1 MGPDATIAAHP
12 RLRFTDLFWPAWL
25 GGLAVLVLL
34 SALASFYSY
43 FPADL
48 HIAHWIQRDGGIPLW
63 GGTAVFLRD
72 LGTLPSTL
80 IWVALTALLLFGRRY
95 VEGLLIFSS
104 AVPRLAQWLLKE
116 LVERPRPPPDLVR
129 VSEHPA
135 SFSFPSG
142 HVVTALTFFGLLF
155 VLAPAVVRHPLPR
168 WLVQAFCL
176 FVVLGM
182 GPASVY
188 TGAHWPSD
196 VLGGYVLGVI
206 YLAVVLRYRKRWRAV
221 DGGAAI
227 RPGDL

>member
-1 MGPDATIAAHP
+1 MGPDATTAA
-12 RLRFTDLFWPAWL
+12 RSGLRFTDVFWPAWL

-48 HIAHWIQRDGGIPLW
+48 RIAHWIQRDGGIPLW
-63 GGTAVFLRD
+63 GGTATFLRD
-72 LGTLPSTL
+72 LGDLPSTL
-80 IWVALTALLLFGRRY
+80 IWVAVTALLLIGRRY
-95 VEGLLIFSS
+95 VEGLVVFSS
-104 AVPRLAQWLLKE
+104 VLPRLALWLLKE
-116 LVERPRPPPDLVR
+116 LVERPRPAPDLVR

-142 HVVTALTFFGLLF
+142 HVVTALTFFGLLLL
-155 VLAPAVVRHPLPR
+155 LAPGVVRQPLPR
-168 WLVQAFCL
+168 WLVQGFCL

-196 VLGGYVLGVI
+196 VLGSYVLSVL
-206 YLAVVLRYRKRWRAV
+206 YLAVVLRYYRGWRAT
-221 DGGAAI
+221 DQGTAI
-227 RPGDL
+227 RRGDL

>member
-1 MGPDATIAAHP
+1 
-12 RLRFTDLFWPAWL
+12 
-25 GGLAVLVLL
+25 VLVLL
-34 SALASFYSY
+34 SVLASFYSY

-48 HIAHWIQRDGGIPLW
+48 RIAHWIQRDGRIPVW

-72 LGTLPSTL
+72 LGDLPSTL
-80 IWVALTALLLFGRRY
+80 IWVAVTALLLIGRRY
-95 VEGLLIFSS
+95 VEGLVVFSS
-104 AVPRLAQWLLKE
+104 VLPRAAQWLLKE
-116 LVERPRPPPDLVR
+116 LVERPRPAGDLVR

-155 VLAPAVVRHPLPR
+155 LLTPIVVRQPLAR
-168 WLVQAFCL
+168 RLVQGFCL

-196 VLGGYVLGVI
+196 VLGSYVLSVL
-206 YLAVVLRYRKRWRAV
+206 YLAVVLRYYMRWRAV
-221 DGGAAI
+221 DQRAAI
-227 RPGDL
+227 GAPGG